1 MRFTFT
7 ISTAHAK
14 DLLNAWA
21 FLTPEEEEA
30 VLALEGP
37 ERTEMVHRLM
47 AQNFLPGA
55 WVLDLA
61 NNFFGPTDRR
71 SQLLLRLQ
79 TIWGKESENESLT
92 WWATEG
98 DEVHAGAERA
108 IKRLNERAAAN
119 LKSRPEFR
127 SLRAKLNRT
136 KQEAKAAKAA
146 CEACQKAEERL
157 YQLRT
162 ENDDWQFPSVG
173 PEALEAARLQR
184 QINFCSCKSR
194 FETKIEK
201 LKEAMRNLELEETRK
216 VLANAKDK
224 YGCWLPEFTEPE
236 PEPTEEPDWG
246 LF

>member
-1 MRFTFT
+1 MFTFT
-7 ISTAHAK
+7 ISTTHAK

-37 ERTEMVHRLM
+37 KRTEMVHRIM
-47 AQNFLPGA
+47 AQNFMPGA

-61 NNFFGPTDRR
+61 NNFFGPTDHR

-79 TIWGKESENESLT
+79 ARWGKERENESLT

-98 DEVHAGAERA
+98 EDVHTGAKRA
-108 IKRLNERAAAN
+108 MKRLNEKAEEN
-119 LKSRPEFR
+119 LKARPEYR
-127 SLRAKLNRT
+127 SLRAKLNRAR
-136 KQEAKAAKAA
+136 QQAAQAKAA
-146 CEACQKAEERL
+146 CEMCQEAQEKL
-157 YQLRT
+157 DQLRT
-162 ENDDWQFPSVG
+162 ENDDWSFPSVG

-184 QINFCSCKSR
+184 QINFCSCTSR

-201 LKEAMRNLELEETRK
+201 IKEAIRQLNLEETRK
-216 VLANAKDK
+216 VLATAKDQ
-224 YGCWLPEFTEPE
+224 YGCWLPEFTAPE
-236 PEPTEEPDWG
+236 PEPDEEPDWG

>member
-216 VLANAKDK
+216 VLATAKDK
-224 YGCWLPEFTEPE
+224 FGCWLPEFTEPE

>member
-216 VLANAKDK
+216 VLATAKDK
-224 YGCWLPEFTEPE
+224 FGCWLPEFTAPE

>member
-1 MRFTFT
+1 MSFTFT
-7 ISTAHAK
+7 ISTTHAK

-37 ERTEMVHRLM
+37 KRTEMVHRIM
-47 AQNFLPGA
+47 AQNFMPGA

-92 WWATEG
+92 WWSTFGE
-98 DEVHAGAERA
+98 EVHAGAERA

-127 SLRAKLNRT
+127 SLRAKLNRA
-136 KQEAKAAKAA
+136 KQQAKVAKQA
-146 CEACQKAEERL
+146 CKFCQRAEE
-157 YQLRT
+157 QLFQLKT
-162 ENDDWQFPSVG
+162 SVDDWSFPTTG
-173 PEALEAARLQR
+173 PEALEAARLNR
-184 QINFCSCKSR
+184 QINCCHCRAK
-194 FETKIEK
+194 FEAKIEK
-201 LKEAMRNLELEETRK
+201 LERAIWQLELEETRK
-216 VLANAKDK
+216 VLETAKDE
-224 YGCWLPEFTEPE
+224 YGCWKPEFTEPE